1 MEEETFDGG
10 SAHVSAELVKINF
23 AGENFRNGWDD
34 KSYAAIRQLCDDGDI
49 RSSST
54 ECSSS

>member
-23 AGENFRNGWDD
+23 AGENFRNG
-34 KSYAAIRQLCDDGDI
+34 
-49 RSSST
+49 
-54 ECSSS
+54 